1 MNYVIFDTLEMKKI
15 LITGASGFIGSFL
28 VEEALKR
35 DYQVFAGVRRNSPRT
50 YLSDPRIQF
59 FESELSDKNLLT
71 ENLKKHMKSHGRFDY
86 VIHNAGITKSCHKE
100 DFEKVNF
107 TYTKNL
113 IQALMDTGSV
123 PEKFIY
129 MSSLAAFG
137 PGNEQTLQLIKDT
150 DTPHPITLYG
160 KSKLKAETYIKS
172 LQNFPNLIF
181 RPTGVYGMREK
192 DYYLAFKNV
201 KNGLESYIG
210 TSEQHLTFIYVKD
223 LARLIFD
230 ALPSNITGK
239 SYFVSDLNQYT
250 AKEFHSL
257 IKKALH
263 KKTISLVVPKP
274 IVRIIL
280 FFNEKLFCLF
290 GKAPVL
296 NTEKYK
302 ELICKNWLCDSNS
315 IVRDFGFVPA
325 YDLEKGIQE
334 TLAGYKT
341 KKLL

>member
-1 MNYVIFDTLEMKKI
+1 MKKI

-50 YLSDPRIQF
+50 YLSDSRIQF

-86 VIHNAGITKSCHKE
+86 IIHNAGITKSCHKE

-107 TYTKNL
+107 EYTKNL
-113 IQALMDTGSV
+113 IQALIATGGI
-123 PEKFIY
+123 PDKFIY
-129 MSSLAAFG
+129 MSSLAAYG
-137 PGNEQTLQLIKDT
+137 PGDEHMLQPIKDT

-160 KSKLKAETYIKS
+160 KSKLKAENYIKS
-172 LQNFPNLIF
+172 LQNFPYLIF
-181 RPTGVYGMREK
+181 RPTGVYGMRER

-201 KNGLESYIG
+201 KNGMESYIG

-223 LARLIFD
+223 LTRLILD
-230 ALPSNITGK
+230 ALTAKITGK

-250 AKEFHSL
+250 AKEFHRL
-257 IKKALH
+257 IKKSLG
-263 KKTISLVVPKP
+263 KRTISLVVPKP
-274 IVRIIL
+274 IVKIIF

-290 GKAPVL
+290 GNPPLL

-302 ELICKNWLCDSNS
+302 ELVCKNWLCDSS
-315 IVRDFGFVPA
+315 QIVRDFGFVPK
-325 YDLEKGIQE
+325 YDLKKGVQE
-334 TLAGYKT
+334 TLAGYKAE
-341 KKLL
+341 KLL